1 MVSYL
6 RKQIVLGFHNP
17 KITSREE
24 GKSTE
29 KEKQEETGRLLRENC
44 RSTQVYI
51 FNNCS
56 LKV

>member
-1 MVSYL
+1 
-6 RKQIVLGFHNP
+6 LGSTNP

-44 RSTQVYI
+44 RAPRYI